1 MNPPVSIAVHGASG
15 RMGQAILRLALERP
29 QVRVVA
35 AIVKS
40 GAAEERQPLRAQ
52 FGQSARDVVY
62 SASLDSAT
70 APDVLIDFS
79 SASAF
84 DDALAAAVSR
94 KVAFVS
100 GTTGLSPDQHTSIQR
115 AGTTIPVLWSAN
127 FSIGVAVLTRLAR
140 EAARALRTWDCEI
153 AEAHHRDKKD
163 APSGTAL
170 ALGRAVADARGE
182 DFEKVARFDRT
193 ATTGSRDSSSIGFA
207 VVRGGD
213 IVGEHSVIFAGDGE
227 RIELTHRAPDR
238 DVFARGALDAAVWL
252 AGRAPATYALSDI
265 LER

>member
-15 RMGQAILRLALERP
+15 RMGQAILRLAFERP

-35 AIVKS
+35 AIVKA
-40 GAAEERQPLRAQ
+40 GAADDRQPLRAR
-52 FGQSARDVVY
+52 FGEA
-62 SASLDSAT
+62 
-70 APDVLIDFS
+70 APDVACSSSLDQAAVHDVLVDFS
-79 SASAF
+79 SADAF
-84 DDALAAAVSR
+84 DGALAAAVSR
-94 KVAFVS
+94 GIAFAS
-100 GTTGLSPDQHTSIQR
+100 GTTGLSQDQRAAIRR

-140 EAARALRTWDCEI
+140 EAARALRGWDCEV
-153 AEAHHRDKKD
+153 AEAHHRHKKD

-193 ATTGSRDSSSIGFA
+193 AATGAREPSAIGFA

-213 IVGEHSVIFAGDGE
+213 IVGEHSVIFAGEGE
-227 RIELTHRAPDR
+227 RIELTHRASDR
-238 DVFARGALDAAVWL
+238 DVFARGALDAALWL
-252 AGRAPATYALSDI
+252 AGRPPGTYALSDI
-265 LER
+265 LDP